1 VLLLL
6 MAAIAGVP
14 VSAVAYLFLVAANKL
29 QRWLYT
35 SLPGQLGFK
44 AVPAWWPFPLLII
57 GGLLV
62 AMAIKYLPGTG
73 GHEPADG
80 LKVGGVA
87 KASELPGIVLA
98 ALITLGS
105 GAVLGPEAP
114 LVALGGGLCAWA
126 ASHALKGDKPQA
138 VLILA
143 AAGSFAAISTLLGTP
158 LVGAFLLMEA
168 AGLSSSMLELVL
180 LPGLLAAG
188 VGALVFTGL
197 GSWTGLGT
205 FSLALPGLPS
215 FGRPDIGEFGW
226 AIVIGLAAAAAV
238 ALIRRLALAVRP
250 SVERRILI
258 LTPVAGLIVAGLAVL
273 FSQVTGKTTA
283 YVLFSGQN
291 QLAPFVTHRAEI
303 GLAAVCLLLLCKGLA
318 YSMSLASF
326 RGGPVFPSIF
336 LGAAAGVALG
346 HLPGLPAI
354 AAIGMGMA
362 AMLAAMLRLPL
373 TAVLLA
379 VLLLSSDAAA
389 ITPLVIVAVVV
400 AYIAAEHLDPRIAD
414 AQPQPVPSAGVH
426 SSTALAPGSSA
437 SS

>member
-1 VLLLL
+1 MLLL
-6 MAAIAGVP
+6 MAAILGVP
-14 VSAVAYLFLVAANKL
+14 VSALAYLFLAAANKL
-29 QRWLYT
+29 QKWLYT
-35 SLPGQLGFK
+35 SLPGDIGLK

-80 LKVGGVA
+80 FKVGGVA
-87 KASELPGIVLA
+87 KAAELPGIALA
-98 ALITLGS
+98 ALITLGC

-126 ASHALKGDKPQA
+126 VSHALKGDKSQA
-138 VLILA
+138 VVVLA

-188 VGALVFTGL
+188 IGALVFTGL
-197 GSWTGLGT
+197 DSWTGLGT

-215 FGRPDIGEFGW
+215 FGRPNLAEFGW
-226 AIVIGLAAAAAV
+226 AIVIGLAAGAAV

-250 SVERRILI
+250 PAERRILI
-258 LTPVAGLIVAGLAVL
+258 RTPLAGVVIAGMAVL
-273 FSQVTGKTTA
+273 FSQVTGKSTA

-291 QLAPFVTHRAEI
+291 ELAPFVLHRAEF
-303 GLAAVCLLLLCKGLA
+303 GLAAVCLLLASKGVA
-318 YSMSLASF
+318 YGVSLATF

-336 LGAAAGVALG
+336 LGAAGGVALS

-354 AAIGMGMA
+354 AAIGMGMG

-373 TAVLLA
+373 TAALLA
-379 VLLLSSDAAA
+379 VLLLASDAAA
-389 ITPLVIVAVVV
+389 VTPLVIVAVVV
-400 AYIAAEHLDPRIAD
+400 AYIAAEHLDPRAAD
-414 AQPQPVPSAGVH
+414 AKQEPATAAAMH
-426 SSTALAPGSSA
+426 SSTALRADRPA